1 VAVTDPAPPRVR
13 KLAPSRLSTPVRSLA
28 LRAHAARSYDA
39 GRVEGPSEHAKRR
52 HLLEL
57 FRERGHRTFVESG
70 TYRGDTTAFFVPHAD
85 RLITVE
91 VDRRLYQQARDRF
104 GREPKVEVVEGDALV
119 EVPRIVAELDVPALV
134 WLDGH
139 YSGGD
144 TGRGVEVEPA
154 LAILDRIGDAAPAGS
169 TIVVDDLRL
178 FGRLPDFPRL
188 EDLIG
193 TAHKAFPRAALRT
206 GLDSLVIAA

>member
-1 VAVTDPAPPRVR
+1 M
-13 KLAPSRLSTPVRSLA
+13 LAPSRLSTPVRSLA
-28 LRAHAARSYDA
+28 LRAQAARSFDA
-39 GRVEGPSEHAKRR
+39 GRVEVPSEHAKRR

-91 VDRRLYQQARDRF
+91 VDPRLYEQARARF
-104 GREPKVEVVEGDALV
+104 VREPKVDVVEGDALV
-119 EVPRIVAELDVPALV
+119 EIPRIVAQLNGPALI

-139 YSGGD
+139 YSGGE
-144 TGRGVEVEPA
+144 TGRGLEVEPA
-154 LAILDRIGDAAPAGS
+154 LAILERIGDVAPVGT

-193 TAHKAFPRAALRT
+193 AAHAAFPTATLRT